1 MIGDKLKKARK
12 KANLSQEKVAEII
25 NTSRSNISKYETG
38 FLEPNIDTLK
48 KLCELYGISADELL
62 EINNNKIE
70 NNINIKQRD
79 YGTVNINNKWE
90 NWNGKKKI

>member
-1 MIGDKLKKARK
+1 MIGDKLKVARK
-12 KANLSQEKVAEII
+12 KAKLSQEKVAEII

-38 FLEPNIDTLK
+38 LLEPNIETLK
-48 KLCELYGISADELL
+48 KLCELYKISADELL

-79 YGTVNINNKWE
+79 YGTVNINNK
-90 NWNGKKKI
+90 

>member
-12 KANLSQEKVAEII
+12 DAKLSQEEVAEKI

-48 KLCELYGISADELL
+48 KLCELYKISADELL
-62 EINNNKIE
+62 EINNDNNNKTE
-70 NNINIKQRD
+70 NTFNIKQRD
-79 YGTVNINNKWE
+79 YGTININ
-90 NWNGKKKI
+90 KK

>member
-1 MIGDKLKKARK
+1 MEIKRGELKMIGDKLKIARK
-12 KANLSQEKVAEII
+12 KAKLSQEKVAEII

-38 FLEPNIDTLK
+38 FLEPNIETLK
-48 KLCELYGISADELL
+48 KLCELYKISADELL

-79 YGTVNINNKWE
+79 YGTVNINNK
-90 NWNGKKKI
+90 

>member
-62 EINNNKIE
+62 EINQNKIE

-79 YGTVNINNKWE
+79 YGTVNINNK
-90 NWNGKKKI
+90 

>member
-1 MIGDKLKKARK
+1 MIGDKLKIARK
-12 KANLSQEKVAEII
+12 KAKLSQEKVAEII

-38 FLEPNIDTLK
+38 LLEPNIDTLK
-48 KLCELYGISADELL
+48 KLCELYKISADELL

-79 YGTVNINNKWE
+79 YGTVNINNK
-90 NWNGKKKI
+90 

>member
-38 FLEPNIDTLK
+38 FLEPNIETLK
-48 KLCELYGISADELL
+48 KLCELYKISADELL

-79 YGTVNINNKWE
+79 YGTVNINNK
-90 NWNGKKKI
+90 

>member
-1 MIGDKLKKARK
+1 MIGDKLKIARK
-12 KANLSQEKVAEII
+12 KAKLSQEKVAEII

-38 FLEPNIDTLK
+38 LLEPNIETLK
-48 KLCELYGISADELL
+48 KLCELYKISADELL

-79 YGTVNINNKWE
+79 YGTVNINNKR
-90 NWNGKKKI
+90 

>member
-1 MIGDKLKKARK
+1 MIGDKLKIARK
-12 KANLSQEKVAEII
+12 KAKLSQEKVAEII

-38 FLEPNIDTLK
+38 LLEPNIETLK
-48 KLCELYGISADELL
+48 KLCELYKISADELL

-79 YGTVNINNKWE
+79 YGTVNINNK
-90 NWNGKKKI
+90 